1 MHSKLEQFEHILE
14 KDLKE
19 ELEKIISRNTVS
31 PTDVK
36 TVTDAVRLMLKCKEY
51 EEWLNGGESSYGM
64 YRGRSYGRSYDHS
77 YRGDNYRDGRMSRDH
92 RPMYYEDGHSGH
104 SIKDRTIARLETMFD
119 EAESEHERQQIQDFI
134 NRVEMDK

>member
-1 MHSKLEQFEHILE
+1 MHDRLKKFESVLE

-36 TVTDAVRLMLKCKEY
+36 TITDAVRLMLKCKEY
-51 EEWLNGGESSYGM
+51 EEWLNGGESSYD
-64 YRGRSYGRSYDHS
+64 RGRSYRRNYDNS
-77 YRGDNYRDGRMSRDH
+77 YRGDNYRMSRDY
-92 RPMYYEDGHSGH
+92 RPERYDEYGHSGH

-119 EAESEHERQQIQDFI
+119 EADSEHERQQIQDFI